1 MGADIHMVLET
12 KCGPEWVGVH
22 SYPHALVAAYSRGSN
37 GELPE
42 RIPGVT
48 WPVVTERNYELFA
61 KLAGVRGDG
70 PEPNGV
76 PEDVS
81 QLARVSIARWGGDG
95 HSHSHLSL
103 QEFAKRYA
111 SCREVIGE
119 ATARRLE
126 GEELLNIQKDAEVI
140 CTGGYASER
149 GEAGMDTDVRIV
161 FWFDN

>member
-22 SYPHALVAAYSRGSN
+22 AYPHLATTAFSGRANR
-37 GELPE
+37 LPE
-42 RIPGVT
+42 TIPGMT
-48 WPVVTERNYELFA
+48 WPVVRERNYELFA
-61 KLAGVRGDG
+61 KLAGGRGDG

-81 QLARVSIARWGGDG
+81 QLARVMIARWGEDG

-103 QEFAKRYA
+103 QEFARRYA
-111 SCREVIGE
+111 SCREVIRE
-119 ATARRLE
+119 VTARRLE
-126 GEELLNIQKDAEVI
+126 GEELRNIQKDAEII
-140 CTGGYASER
+140 CTGGYDSER
-149 GEAGMDTDVRIV
+149 GEAGTDTDVRIV